1 MSGPGERS
9 ATPRRGSCD
18 GGGAVRGSDAG
29 YAPTVS
35 KLPVSCFVIA
45 KNEAD
50 RLPRTIESVRDLVDE
65 VVVVDSGST
74 DGTVEIAA
82 RLGARVIYN
91 AWPGFGQQKRFGEM
105 QCRNDWLLNL
115 DADEVVSPALAS
127 EMRALFAE
135 GEPPRAAYGMRDLV
149 VYPGR
154 TKPRPFAND
163 QFYYRLYDRRRVRFA
178 DSTLFDSVE
187 LGSQTGGRLKGPLHH
202 FTVRS
207 MSDLIAK
214 CDERASYNATHARKK
229 PRAILC
235 VRLVTE
241 FPLAFGKY
249 YLVRG
254 HVFGGIIGFQF
265 AMITAFYRFVRIVR
279 MLEGQSARVS
289 PALNSVQSSGA
300 GRTVPQ
306 SS

>member
-9 ATPRRGSCD
+9 ATPHRGSCD
-18 GGGAVRGSDAG
+18 ACGAVHASGSA
-29 YAPTVS
+29 YAPAAA
-35 KLPVSCFVIA
+35 KLPVSCFIIA

-50 RLPRTIESVRDLVDE
+50 RLPRTIESVRDIVDE
-65 VVVVDSGST
+65 VVVIDSGST

-115 DADEVVSPALAS
+115 DADEVVSPALAA
-127 EMRALFAE
+127 EMRPLFAE

-178 DSTLFDSVE
+178 DATLFDSVE
-187 LGSQTGGRLKGPLHH
+187 LGSHAGGHLKGALHH

-214 CDERASYNATHARKK
+214 CDERASYNATHAKPK
-229 PRAILC
+229 PRAVLG
-235 VRLVTE
+235 VRLATE
-241 FPLAFGKY
+241 FPLAFLKY
-249 YLVRG
+249 YFFRA
-254 HVFGGIIGFQF
+254 HVFGGLIGFQF

-279 MLEGQSARVS
+279 MLEGESARAS
-289 PALNSVQSSGA
+289 LELNSVQRSGA

-306 SS
+306 SL

>member
-1 MSGPGERS
+1 M
-9 ATPRRGSCD
+9 PRRGSCD
-18 GGGAVRGSDAG
+18 GCGAVRGSAG
-29 YAPTVS
+29 GHAPGVT
-35 KLPVSCFVIA
+35 KLPVSCFIIA

-74 DGTVEIAA
+74 DGTVEIAE

-115 DADEVVSPALAS
+115 DADEVVSAALAHD
-127 EMRALFAE
+127 MRALFAA
-135 GEPPRAAYGMRDLV
+135 GEPPRAAYGTRDLV

-178 DSTLFDSVE
+178 DSTLFDSVQ
-187 LGSQTGGRLKGPLHH
+187 LGSYAGGRLKGPLHH

-229 PRAILC
+229 SRAILG

-279 MLEGQSARVS
+279 MLEGQSARPS
-289 PALNSVQSSGA
+289 PELNSVQRSGA
-300 GRTVPQ
+300 GQTVPQ
-306 SS
+306 TS